1 MNSGDCIYCAL
12 ALHPPI
18 SKLMRINLIT
28 FVLLAMA
35 GACCAADNYP
45 ARPIRV
51 IVPYTAGGS
60 ADVFARAVG
69 QKLSDLWGQQI
80 VVDNRPGS
88 GGIMG
93 SEAAA
98 SAPRDGYTLMMGNT
112 ANIAINPALYKKLN
126 FDTVRDF
133 APITLVA
140 TAPYVMVAPVSL
152 NVANPKEFIALAK
165 AKPGQLNYASLG
177 SGSASHLSAELL
189 QTLAGIKLVHVP
201 YKTLGTVLPDLISG
215 QVQVFFLGMVSA
227 QSQIKGGRLRAIGV
241 TGPKRSP
248 AMPDVA
254 ALAEAVPGFDVVSWY
269 GLFAPSGTPRAIV
282 VKVNADVKK
291 VLALPEIRDRLAG
304 EGAEVAPSTPE
315 EFAQLIKSDMGKW
328 SRVVKMS
335 GAHAD

>member
-1 MNSGDCIYCAL
+1 MYRIIFPIAAFL
-12 ALHPPI
+12 AVTTC
-18 SKLMRINLIT
+18 S
-28 FVLLAMA
+28 
-35 GACCAADNYP
+35 AAENYP
-45 ARPIRV
+45 NRPIRV

-88 GGIMG
+88 GGIIG
-93 SEAAA
+93 TETAAT
-98 SAPRDGYTLMMGNT
+98 APRDGYTLMMGNT
-112 ANIAINPALYKKLN
+112 ANIAINPALYKKLS

-152 NVANPKEFIALAK
+152 NVSNPKEFIALAK

-189 QTLAGIKLVHVP
+189 QTLAGIKLIHVP

-241 TGPKRSP
+241 TGPKRSH
-248 AMPDVA
+248 AMPEVA

-269 GLFAPSGTPRAIV
+269 GFFAPTGTPRAIITH
-282 VKVNADVKK
+282 VNADVKK
-291 VLALPEIRDRLAG
+291 ILASPEIRDRLAG
-304 EGAEVAPSTPE
+304 EGAEVASSTPE
-315 EFAQLIKSDMGKW
+315 EFAALIKNDMGKW
-328 SRVVKMS
+328 ARVVKQS

>member
-1 MNSGDCIYCAL
+1 
-12 ALHPPI
+12 
-18 SKLMRINLIT
+18 MRL
-28 FVLLAMA
+28 VCLLLAVLSA
-35 GACCAADNYP
+35 GAVHSADTYP
-45 ARPIRV
+45 DRPIRV

-69 QKLSDLWGQQI
+69 QKLSDSWGQQV

-88 GGIMG
+88 GGIIG
-93 SEAAA
+93 TETAAA
-98 SAPRDGYTLMMGNT
+98 APRDGYTLMMGNT
-112 ANIAINPALYKKLN
+112 ANIAINPALYKKLS

-152 NVANPKEFIALAK
+152 NIANPKEFIALAK

-254 ALAEAVPGFDVVSWY
+254 TLAEAVPGFDVVSWY
-269 GLFAPSGTPRAIV
+269 GLFAPTGTPRAV
-282 VKVNADVKK
+282 VMRVNADVKRI
-291 VLALPEIRDRLAG
+291 LALPEIRDRAADWASVIG
-304 EGAEVAPSTPE
+304 EERLWLSPSCLRSDSRGSQTSLFGAT
-315 EFAQLIKSDMGKW
+315 
-328 SRVVKMS
+328 
-335 GAHAD
+335 

>member
-1 MNSGDCIYCAL
+1 
-12 ALHPPI
+12 
-18 SKLMRINLIT
+18 MRIIPILIA
-28 FVLLAMA
+28 VLISA
-35 GACCAADNYP
+35 GASFAAGTYP
-45 ARPIRV
+45 DRPIRV

-69 QKLSDLWGQQI
+69 QKLNEAWNQQI

-88 GGIMG
+88 GGVIG
-93 SEAAA
+93 TETAAA
-98 SAPRDGYTLMMGNT
+98 APRDGYTLMMGNT

-126 FDTVRDF
+126 VDTVRDF

-140 TAPYVMVAPVSL
+140 TAPYVMVAAVSL
-152 NVANPKEFIALAK
+152 NVASPKEFIALAK
-165 AKPGQLNYASLG
+165 TKPGQLNYASLG
-177 SGSASHLSAELL
+177 NGSASHLSAELL
-189 QTLAGIKLVHVP
+189 QTMAGIKLTHVP
-201 YKTLGTVLPDLISG
+201 YKTLGTVLPDLIAG

-248 AMPDVA
+248 ALPDVA

-269 GLFAPSGTPRAIV
+269 GLFAPTGTPRPIV
-282 VKVNADVKK
+282 MRVNAEVKRI
-291 VLALPEIRDRLAG
+291 LALPEVRDRLAG
-304 EGAEVAPSTPE
+304 EGADVASSTPE
-315 EFAQLIKSDMGKW
+315 EFAAYIKSEMGKW